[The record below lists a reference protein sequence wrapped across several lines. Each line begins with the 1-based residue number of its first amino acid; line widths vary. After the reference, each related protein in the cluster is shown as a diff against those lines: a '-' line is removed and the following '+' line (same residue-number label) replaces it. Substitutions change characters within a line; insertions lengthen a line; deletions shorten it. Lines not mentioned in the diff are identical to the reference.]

1 MAARLLAWGTPSRS
15 LEIEVGRLTTPVER
29 ARLQRRRPVRRFLQ
43 WLAKPAFS
51 LLTDL
56 EIHGQE
62 NFPEKG
68 PLLVVGNHFS
78 MVDTAAFVRAAPYPI
93 EFIGGAAFANAPGF
107 IAFLPRMWGYLP
119 VFRGTGSHFA
129 MKEAEKILRD
139 DGVLAIFPEG
149 GSWARVLR
157 PPRPGAAFLASRTG
171 ARILPVGLVGM
182 DEVFSSIG
190 RLNQARIAIRI
201 GRPFGPFKVTGKGR
215 KRREQLNEL
224 GHEIMRRI
232 AELIPPEKRGY
243 LSTDPQLLAEAKKV
257 EKYPWADRREG
268 EVKGTNIR

>member
-1 MAARLLAWGTPSRS
+1 MSNLTKPMDSRH
-15 LEIEVGRLTTPVER
+15 
-29 ARLQRRRPVRRFLQ
+29 LQKRRPVRQFLQ
-43 WLAKPAFS
+43 WLAKPTFS

-56 EIHGQE
+56 EIQGEE

-107 IAFLPRMWGYLP
+107 VAFLPRLWGYLP

-129 MKEAEKILRD
+129 MKEAEKLLHD
-139 DGVLAIFPEG
+139 NGVLAIFPEG

-157 PPRPGAAFLASRTG
+157 PPRAGAAFLASRTE
-171 ARILPVGLVGM
+171 AQILPVGLVGM

-190 RLNQARIAIRI
+190 HLNRAKITIRI
-201 GRPFGPFKVTGKGR
+201 GKPFGPFKITGRGR

-224 GHEIMRRI
+224 GHEIMHRI

-243 LSTDPQLLAEAKKV
+243 LSTDPDLLAEAKKV
-257 EKYPWADRREG
+257 EKYPWADQREG
-268 EVKGTNIR
+268 DVKGTNIR